1 MIPLQY
7 YLAVSSLLFIIG
19 GYGALT
25 CKNGIRV
32 LMCLE
37 IMLNAANIN
46 LVAFSRYV
54 ANATGQVFA
63 AFSIAIAAAEVSVGL
78 ALMILIYRLYKTVD
92 VSKLVEMRW

>member
-1 MIPLQY
+1 MIPLEY
-7 YLAVSSLLFIIG
+7 YLAVSSLLFTIG
-19 GYGALT
+19 AYGALT

-63 AFSIAIAAAEVSVGL
+63 AFSIAIAAAEVAVGL
-78 ALMILIYRLYKTVD
+78 AILILIYRMYKTVD
-92 VSKLVEMRW
+92 VSKLIEMRW